1 MLLYP
6 DNGPLY
12 NVAKVS
18 LDRINAFLKGTELL
32 DAFIDTKADA
42 FPENPSSFN
51 KCLIGFKDASFVW
64 SLDAADGTVTPSRRL
79 YRLRVGGELFF
90 KPDCVNLI
98 VGPT

>member
-1 MLLYP
+1 MYP

-51 KCLIGFKDASFVW
+51 KDLIGFKDASFVW
-64 SLDAADGTVTPSRRL
+64 SLDAADGTVTPSHRL
-79 YRLRVGGELFF
+79 YRLRVGGKLFF
-90 KPDCVNLI
+90 KPYCVNLI